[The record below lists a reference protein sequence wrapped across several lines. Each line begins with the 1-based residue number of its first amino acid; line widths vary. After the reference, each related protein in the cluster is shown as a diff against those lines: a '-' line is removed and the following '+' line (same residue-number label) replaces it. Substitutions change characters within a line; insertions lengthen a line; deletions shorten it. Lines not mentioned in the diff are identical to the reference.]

1 MNPNWACLCKEI
13 YQSFSL
19 CRKRFRKDHCEI
31 YQCPSRF
38 NKVHHLLHGTAF
50 LFLSGF
56 LWKSMVRII
65 HFHRGSWNV
74 ILSSRLFPVKRFVKI
89 PSCELISQS
98 PSWDSQTSIQ
108 MLELKPI
115 FHWCLFSVKRFSKV
129 HRDIFLPMI
138 EIYEGSSC
146 FELHSSPRQD
156 IHETCSM
163 WRDSKKSVVQLMRA
177 HLHFSKFLFCKKI
190 QIRPSSYWWKS
201 FKILISINPW
211 SSFIHCEQSFKD
223 SLMTD
228 KYIDPDCGAS

>member
-129 HRDIFLPMI
+129 HRDIF
-138 EIYEGSSC
+138 YQWSR
-146 FELHSSPRQD
+146 F
-156 IHETCSM
+156 
-163 WRDSKKSVVQLMRA
+163 MRA
-177 HLHFSKFLFCKKI
+177 HHVLNCIPVLVRIFMKLVPCEEI
-190 QIRPSSYWWKS
+190 QKSPSCN
-201 FKILISINPW
+201 L
-211 SSFIHCEQSFKD
+211 CEPICTFQNFFFVKRFRSD
-223 SLMTD
+223 HRH
-228 KYIDPDCGAS
+228 IDGSPSRY